1 MTGGQSG
8 SSSSIH
14 LFISTVLF
22 IVHIGTVFCFFCFF
36 LLAFFFCFVL
46 FGFFSALVVNLKS
59 QSTFSCQYCFFFFS
73 HHCHLHKRTFFFFSS
88 VGPRKSETNWLVSC
102 SLITKLPI
110 VTQYHFV
117 EILLLIIY
125 VCETVLVAMIIYSC
139 S

>member
-22 IVHIGTVFCFFCFF
+22 IVHIGTVFCFFLFF
-36 LLAFFFCFVL
+36 LLAFFFCFVWFFFCSCCQLKKPVYFLLSIL
-46 FGFFSALVVNLKS
+46 F
-59 QSTFSCQYCFFFFS
+59 CFFS